1 MSLSNED
8 KQFIKDLF
16 SGLEQRI
23 DRLEMRLD
31 KIEQRLDSLEIRMDS
46 LELRLEQVEIHL
58 EEFEN
63 RLDNLEKKVEKLD
76 TKIDMT
82 RADVRLLMANI
93 EVNTDRINDMH
104 VDVKVIRNDTEL
116 LKEDRDHVFSFVV
129 PRQLEHEK
137 RIMGIEGLLLSDS
150 KKV

>member
-1 MSLSNED
+1 MSLTNED
-8 KQFIKDLF
+8 KQFIQDLF
-16 SGLEQRI
+16 SHL
-23 DRLEMRLD
+23 DRRLD
-31 KIEQRLDSLEIRMDS
+31 KLEARMDK
-46 LELRLEQVEIHL
+46 L
-58 EEFEN
+58 EN

-104 VDVKVIRNDTEL
+104 VDVKVIRNDTDL